1 MQKCR
6 KLLYSRICRWVTST
20 IYKVMTTFRYNYPS
34 SARDCFLLC
43 LVGLKPCNKQ
53 VRIKIYRVF
62 NHCIVYVVNEG
73 RHIIIAKNINTNL
86 ESVFPTN
93 I

>member
-1 MQKCR
+1 
-6 KLLYSRICRWVTST
+6 LI
-20 IYKVMTTFRYNYPS
+20 
-34 SARDCFLLC
+34 C

-53 VRIKIYRVF
+53 VRIKIYRMF

-73 RHIIIAKNINTNL
+73 RHIIIANNINTNL
-86 ESVFPTN
+86 ECASSTN

>member
-1 MQKCR
+1 M
-6 KLLYSRICRWVTST
+6 
-20 IYKVMTTFRYNYPS
+20 MTTFRYNYPLS
-34 SARDCFLLC
+34 VRDCFLIC

-62 NHCIVYVVNEG
+62 NPCIVYIFNEG
-73 RHIIIAKNINTNL
+73 RHIIIANNINTNL
-86 ESVFPTN
+86 ECAFPTN